1 MVSISLFV
9 ELLRTRPLTL
19 FWTMAA
25 LQLVLWTLVPWLF
38 YSAPPGQFPL
48 VLAIGHDFQLGTD
61 FGPPLAF
68 WLAEIAFRTMGMFGV
83 YLLSQICIVVTFWA
97 VLALG
102 RAIVGE
108 IHAVMAVLLMAG
120 VAVFSVPT
128 PEFGPAILATPL
140 WALLLLH
147 YWRAA
152 KGGDVRYWL
161 ATGLV
166 SGLLLLTTYAGLI
179 LIGLVVVFL
188 LSSKVGRSHLE
199 TVGPWIAGLV
209 TVVVLFPYLIW
220 LDQGGGTTLI
230 SLADLVQNLRTW
242 GWLVVALIVSHA
254 GLGLLVVLGRGYFIP
269 SRNKP
274 PEIQR
279 EPVDA
284 GARVFVYFFAL
295 APVVAMGLFS
305 LISHRPENFM
315 AAPLAALSGLAV
327 IVAAGDRI
335 RIEHQYVIGY
345 AWAALVFLPPLLVAL
360 AVMIQPWT
368 FAIDLRVGRPAQD
381 IGQFFAESFQR
392 RTGKPLEIV
401 AGDLPTAALIS
412 MTAPSRPS
420 LYLES
425 APEYLPKV
433 TRREIEDKGAVVV
446 WPTSDATGRPPA
458 EILRQ
463 FPNLVAEV
471 PHAFTRRF
479 QGRMPSMRMGWSM
492 IRPRQP
498 GAAPDVQAQPE
509 LQQPLQPLP
518 LPPPEPEPPAPP
530 MQQAPPVQP
539 IPQAQQPP
547 APPPAAA
554 PQRPRA
560 PRSLPERQHQPQ

>member
-1 MVSISLFV
+1 
-9 ELLRTRPLTL
+9 LLRTRPLTL
-19 FWTMAA
+19 FWSMAA
-25 LQLVLWTLVPWLF
+25 LQLLLWTLVPLLF
-38 YSAPPGQFPL
+38 YSAPPGQLPL
-48 VLAIGHDFQLGTD
+48 VLAIGHDFQLATD

-68 WLAEIAFRTMGMFGV
+68 WLAEMVFRTMGMFGV
-83 YLLSQICIVVTFWA
+83 YLLSQVCVVVTFWA

-102 RAIVGE
+102 RAVVGE

-140 WALLLLH
+140 WALLLLF

-152 KGGDVRYWL
+152 KDGDVGYWL
-161 ATGLV
+161 AAGLV
-166 SGLLLLTTYAGLI
+166 AGLLLLTTYAGLI
-179 LIGLVVVFL
+179 LIGLVVLFL
-188 LSSKVGRSHLE
+188 LSSKVGRTHLE
-199 TVGPWIAGLV
+199 TVGPWVAGLV
-209 TVVVLFPYLIW
+209 TVIILFPQLIW
-220 LDQGGGTTLI
+220 LDLGGGTTLI
-230 SLADLVQNLRTW
+230 SLADLIQNLRTW

-254 GLGLLVVLGRGYFIP
+254 GLGLLVVLGGGYFIP

-274 PEIQR
+274 PEVQR
-279 EPVDA
+279 EPVDP

-295 APVVAMGLFS
+295 APIVAMGLFA

-315 AAPLAALSGLAV
+315 AAPLAAMSGLAV

-345 AWAALVFLPPLLVAL
+345 AWAALLFLPPLLVAL
-360 AVMIQPWT
+360 AVIIQPWI
-368 FAIDLRVGRPAQD
+368 FAFDLRVGRPAQD
-381 IGQFFAESFQR
+381 IGQFFSESFQR

-401 AGDLPTAALIS
+401 AGDQPIAALIS
-412 MTAPSRPS
+412 LTSPSRPS

-433 TRREIEDKGAVVV
+433 TRREIEEKGAVVV
-446 WPTSDATGRPPA
+446 WPTTDATGRPPA

-471 PHAFTRRF
+471 PRAFPRRF
-479 QGRMPSMRMGWSM
+479 QGRMPSMRLGWSM

-509 LQQPLQPLP
+509 PLLPPQPIP
-518 LPPPEPEPPAPP
+518 LPPPEPEPPV
-530 MQQAPPVQP
+530 QQAPPVQP
-539 IPQAQQPP
+539 VPQVQQPL
-547 APPPAAA
+547 PPPAA
-554 PQRPRA
+554 PQRQPRA
-560 PRSLPERQHQPQ
+560 PRPLIERHAPQ